1 RPPRRCDSPLTALT
15 DNSQPIHALP
25 ACIGFLFSDVT
36 SRRSR
41 HVQACPSLV
50 TRGFLAAFHLQRANG
65 VLLVF
70 SRKAGIAML
79 PANGKIHVVC

>member
-1 RPPRRCDSPLTALT
+1 MLYQHVSVFCFLMSQVEGPGMFKHVRAL
-15 DNSQPIHALP
+15 S
-25 ACIGFLFSDVT
+25 
-36 SRRSR
+36 
-41 HVQACPSLV
+41 
-50 TRGFLAAFHLQRANG
+50 RGFLAAFHLQRANG

>member
-1 RPPRRCDSPLTALT
+1 MLYQHVSVFCFLMSQVEGPGMFKHVRAL
-15 DNSQPIHALP
+15 
-25 ACIGFLFSDVT
+25 
-36 SRRSR
+36 SR
-41 HVQACPSLV
+41 
-50 TRGFLAAFHLQRANG
+50 AAFLRLFTCNEPI